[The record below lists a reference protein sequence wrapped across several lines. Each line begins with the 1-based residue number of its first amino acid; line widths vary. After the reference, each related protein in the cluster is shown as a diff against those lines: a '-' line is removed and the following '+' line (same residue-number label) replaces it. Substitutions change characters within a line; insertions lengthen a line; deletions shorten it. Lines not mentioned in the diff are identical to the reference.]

1 MIAFDPPAHTVSHE
15 FLHNPNP
22 SDAFPMLIRIKQL
35 RARIR
40 YLIDRAFAREF
51 TGQLLLLLVLVVTVT
66 LIGMTAI
73 FFGLFSEE
81 NTNISGI
88 PHDIDRGL
96 WDSLWWSLNQVLPL
110 RGFERMYHAT
120 APVLVYAF
128 FLSLMGLVVF
138 SVLISLINNT
148 MLGRIEALRR
158 GETPVLERNHV
169 LVLGWNNKVFSVLRQ
184 LARLE
189 PGTKVVILAPREIH
203 YMREELRVA
212 GIQRE
217 QMTIILR
224 SGIPSNR
231 NELERVAL
239 DHASSVIILST
250 DADDSESIKSM
261 VLLAARDDWP
271 GKAPTLTSEIAHES
285 NYELAKIAS
294 RDRLQI
300 VSSAKV
306 ISKVIVQAIRNP
318 GLSSIYNELF
328 SPEGNSIYV
337 QQLPECTDVAIE
349 DIAYRITDAI
359 AIGITWEK
367 HQDGNLRYATAL
379 NPEPDYEMAGD
390 EQLVLLARGLP
401 VHYVASTG
409 GHQSQLAREGGG
421 HTRVPR
427 RVLLIG
433 WTDMIHDI
441 LLELNAHALQGT
453 RISILSG
460 KNPEDARLSI
470 EQHQEAAFQNLGL
483 EFIEGDAAAAAVYAD
498 MDLDS
503 YQSIVVLA
511 DDWGDKGDVDT
522 RTLRILLRLSDLRKY
537 ASDPAHT
544 VVELMD
550 EANHDLIAGLG
561 VDDVVISP
569 GVVSAQ
575 LAQIARQEV
584 LGPIYRELL
593 SAGGVEISLRPAGD
607 YVALDTDCHY
617 DDLIYAA
624 QQKLEIALGM
634 RLAHNNGEVLL
645 NPSRNKTWRLGEKDQ
660 VIVLAQQLYQ

>member
-1 MIAFDPPAHTVSHE
+1 MLKTLKE
-15 FLHNPNP
+15 F
-22 SDAFPMLIRIKQL
+22 

-40 YLIDRAFAREF
+40 YLIDRAFAREI
-51 TGQLLLLLVLVVTVT
+51 TGQLLLLFVLVVTVT
-66 LIGMTAI
+66 LFGMTAI
-73 FFGLFSEE
+73 FFGLFSAE

-88 PHDIDRGL
+88 HHDIDKGF

-120 APVLVYAF
+120 GVVLAYAF

-138 SVLISLINNT
+138 STLISLINNT

-158 GETPVLERNHV
+158 GETPVLERDHV

-184 LARLE
+184 LARLQ
-189 PGTKVVILAPREIH
+189 PGLKVVILAPREIN
-203 YMREELRVA
+203 YMQEELRVA

-217 QMTIILR
+217 RITVILR

-231 NELERVAL
+231 SELERVAM
-239 DHASSVIILST
+239 DYASSIIILST

-271 GKAPTLTSEIAHES
+271 GKAPTLTAEIAHEY

-306 ISKVIVQAIRNP
+306 ISKVIVQTIRNP
-318 GLSSIYNELF
+318 GLSAVYNELF
-328 SPEGNSIYV
+328 SPDGNSIYV
-337 QQLPECTDVAIE
+337 QQVPECTDVAIE

-359 AIGITWEK
+359 PVGITWQK
-367 HQDGNLRYATAL
+367 QQAGSVRHAVAL
-379 NPEPDYEMAGD
+379 NPEPDYEIAAD
-390 EQLVLLARGLP
+390 EKLVFIARGLP
-401 VHYVASTG
+401 VNYRTSEAAYV
-409 GHQSQLAREGGG
+409 SQLAREGGG
-421 HTRVPR
+421 HTSVPR

-453 RISILSG
+453 GISILSRMTQ
-460 KNPEDARLSI
+460 DVACRRI
-470 EQHQEAAFQNLGL
+470 EQREEAALPNLDL
-483 EFIEGDAAAAAVYAD
+483 EFIEGDATNAAAYAGI
-498 MDLDS
+498 DLGS
-503 YQSIVVLA
+503 FQSIVVFA
-511 DDWGDKGDVDT
+511 DDRDDKGDVDT

-537 ASDPAHT
+537 DKEPAHT
-544 VVELMD
+544 VVELTD
-550 EANHDLIAGLG
+550 EANRDLIAGLG
-561 VDDVVISP
+561 VDDVIISP
-569 GVVSAQ
+569 GMVSAQ
-575 LAQIARQEV
+575 LAQIARQSM

-593 SAGGVEISLRPAGD
+593 SVGGVEISMRPAGD
-607 YVALDTDCHY
+607 YVALDADCRY
-617 DDLIYAA
+617 DDLTYAA
-624 QQKLEIALGM
+624 QQKLEIALGL
-634 RLAHNNGEVLL
+634 RLARNNGEVLL
-645 NPSRNKTWRLGEKDQ
+645 NPPRDETWRLGEQDQ

>member
-1 MIAFDPPAHTVSHE
+1 
-15 FLHNPNP
+15 
-22 SDAFPMLIRIKQL
+22 MLRTIRKL
-35 RARIR
+35 RARVR

-66 LIGMTAI
+66 LIGMTAV
-73 FFGLFSEE
+73 FFSLFAAE
-81 NTNISGI
+81 NAGIGGI
-88 PHDIDRGL
+88 PHDIDRGF

-110 RGFERMYHAT
+110 RGFERMYGAT
-120 APVLVYAF
+120 AVVLVYAF

-158 GETPVLERNHV
+158 GETPVLERDHV

-189 PGTKVVILAPREIH
+189 PGIKVVILAPRAIDK
-203 YMREELRVA
+203 MREELRVV

-217 QMTIILR
+217 QLTVILR

-231 NELERVAL
+231 SELERVAL

-250 DADDSESIKSM
+250 DADDSETIKSM
-261 VLLAARDDWP
+261 VLLAAKSDWP
-271 GKAPTLTSEIAHES
+271 GKPPTLTSEVAHER

-300 VSSAKV
+300 ISSAKV

-318 GLSSIYNELF
+318 GLSRIYNELF
-328 SPEGNSIYV
+328 SPDGNSIYV
-337 QQLPECTDVAIE
+337 QQVPECTGVTIE

-359 AIGITWEK
+359 PVGITWEK
-367 HQDGNLRYATAL
+367 QQDGNLQHAAAL
-379 NPEPDYEMAGD
+379 NPEPDYEIAAD
-390 EQLVLLARGLP
+390 EKLIMVARGLP
-401 VHYVASTG
+401 VHYVESGASFRS
-409 GHQSQLAREGGG
+409 HLARTGGG
-421 HTRVPR
+421 HTSVPR

-441 LLELNAHALQGT
+441 LLELNAHSMQGT
-453 RISILSG
+453 GITILSG
-460 KNPEDARLSI
+460 KTQALAEESI
-470 EQHQEAAFQNLGL
+470 KQHQDSEFNNLDL
-483 EFIEGDAAAAAVYAD
+483 EYIEGDAAVASAYAGL
-498 MDLDS
+498 DLSS
-503 YQSIVVLA
+503 YQSIVVFA
-511 DDWGDKGDVDT
+511 NDWGEKGDVDT
-522 RTLRILLRLSDLRKY
+522 HTLRILLRLTDLRKY
-537 ASDPAHT
+537 DKLQAHT

-550 EANHDLIAGLG
+550 ETNSELIAGMG
-561 VDDVVISP
+561 VGDIIISP
-569 GVVSAQ
+569 NVVSAQ
-575 LAQIARQEV
+575 LAQIARQDV

-607 YVALDTDCHY
+607 YVALDTECRFA
-617 DDLIYAA
+617 DLTYAA
-624 QQKLEIALGM
+624 QQKLEIALGL
-634 RLAHNNGEVLL
+634 RLACSNHGEVLL
-645 NPSRNKTWRLGEKDQ
+645 NPPRNKSWRLRADDQ

>member
-1 MIAFDPPAHTVSHE
+1 VLTI
-15 FLHNPNP
+15 L
-22 SDAFPMLIRIKQL
+22 KQL

-51 TGQLLLLLVLVVTVT
+51 TGQLLLLFVLVVTVT

-81 NTNISGI
+81 NTSISGI

-110 RGFERMYHAT
+110 RGFERMYQAT
-120 APVLVYAF
+120 GAVLAYAF

-189 PGTKVVILAPREIH
+189 PGIKVVILAPREIN
-203 YMREELRVA
+203 YMQEELRVA

-231 NELERVAL
+231 SELERVAL

-261 VLLAARDDWP
+261 VLLAAKDDWP
-271 GKAPTLTSEIAHES
+271 GKAPTLTSEIAHEYS
-285 NYELAKIAS
+285 YELAKIAS
-294 RDRLQI
+294 RNRLQI

-306 ISKVIVQAIRNP
+306 ISKVIVQTIRNP
-318 GLSSIYNELF
+318 GLSIIYNELF
-328 SPEGNSIYV
+328 SPAGNSIYV

-349 DIAYRITDAI
+349 DIAYRITNAI
-359 AIGITWEK
+359 PVGITWK
-367 HQDGNLRYATAL
+367 KQQNGNLRHAVAL
-379 NPEPDYEMAGD
+379 NPEPDYEVAAD
-390 EQLVLLARGLP
+390 EKLVFIAHGLP
-401 VHYVASTG
+401 VNYESTG
-409 GHQSQLAREGGG
+409 TGCQSPLAREGES
-421 HTRVPR
+421 HPRVPH

-433 WTDMIHDI
+433 WTDMLHDI
-441 LLELNAHALQGT
+441 LLELNAHALEGT
-453 RISILSG
+453 EISILSN
-460 KNPEDARLSI
+460 KTHEEACQCI
-470 EQHQEAAFQNLGL
+470 EQREEAALPNLDL
-483 EFIEGDAAAAAVYAD
+483 EFIEGDAANAAAYGQI
-498 MDLDS
+498 DLRT

-511 DDWGDKGDVDT
+511 DDRDDKGDVDT

-537 ASDPAHT
+537 DKMLAHT
-544 VVELMD
+544 VVELVD
-550 EANHDLIAGLG
+550 EANRDLIAGLG

-575 LAQIARQEV
+575 LAQIARQDV

-624 QQKLEIALGM
+624 QQKLEIALGL
-634 RLAHNNGEVLL
+634 RLARNNGEVLL
-645 NPSRNKTWRLGEKDQ
+645 NPPRNKTWHLGESDQ